1 MEHFLDVVHVGF
13 IMVAGQVNTC
23 FDNVVELGVLDLVLT
38 ESDHVRVHQI
48 SAIKVW
54 PRRLYVAERRRW
66 ADGGLEKVE
75 RREAASRA
83 PAAQRFGGAKVA
95 ATPACSKVGVNRYV
109 ARIHSL

>member
-1 MEHFLDVVHVGF
+1 MEHLLDVVHVGF

-23 FDNVVELGVLDLVLT
+23 LDNVVELGVLDLVLT

-54 PRRLYVAERRRW
+54 PRSLYVAERRRR

-75 RREAASRA
+75 RREAVLKDSAKLCVACAAARLPQSRWWL
-83 PAAQRFGGAKVA
+83 K
-95 ATPACSKVGVNRYV
+95 
-109 ARIHSL
+109 